1 MASKL
6 DPRAKIVVKGNF
18 DQKAQ
23 NEGCFIFFLRT
34 KWRISHVINF

>member
-23 NEGCFIFFLRT
+23 KTFLRT